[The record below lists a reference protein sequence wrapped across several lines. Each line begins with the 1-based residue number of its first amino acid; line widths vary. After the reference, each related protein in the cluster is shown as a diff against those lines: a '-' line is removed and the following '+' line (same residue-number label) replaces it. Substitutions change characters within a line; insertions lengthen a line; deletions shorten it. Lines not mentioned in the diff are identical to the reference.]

1 MKTSALILMLASYI
15 TVTAVT
21 IYFFIMVLKTP
32 HKPEEGEEHIPEV
45 KSFDVT

>member
-21 IYFFIMVLKTP
+21 IFFFVKVLTTP